1 MQTSVHR
8 HHPPAAAAPAR
19 HPTLRLG
26 TAVSVVAAAVAIVLR
41 ALLDVPAPALVVA
54 VMIVA
59 FGLSWHVTWRDEG
72 NEFTRS

>member
-8 HHPPAAAAPAR
+8 HQPPAAAPAR

-26 TAVSVVAAAVAIVLR
+26 TVVSVIAVAVSIVLR
-41 ALLDVPAPALVVA
+41 ALFHVPEAALVVA

-59 FGLSWHVTWRDEG
+59 FGFSWHVTWRDEG

>member
-1 MQTSVHR
+1 MQTTVHR
-8 HHPPAAAAPAR
+8 HHPPAAAHAR

-41 ALLDVPAPALVVA
+41 ALLDVPVPALVVA

>member
-1 MQTSVHR
+1 MQTSVPR
-8 HHPPAAAAPAR
+8 HHPPAAGPAR
-19 HPTLRLG
+19 PSILRLG

-41 ALLDVPAPALVVA
+41 ALLDVPEPVLVVA

>member
-8 HHPPAAAAPAR
+8 HHPPAAAPAR

-26 TAVSVVAAAVAIVLR
+26 TAVSVLAAVVAIALR
-41 ALLDVPAPALVVA
+41 ALLDIPVPVLVVA

-59 FGLSWHVTWRDEG
+59 FGLSWHVTWRDEE